1 MFKPITVLFFLALST
16 RLVAATYQLPE
27 DGSNIIGR
35 SQYHVVK
42 HGETFAEIAKN
53 YDVGFL
59 TLMAANPGVDP
70 YLPDADLAIKL
81 PTSMILPQVPRT
93 GIVINLAELR
103 LYYFDELNR
112 EVHVFPVG
120 IGEIGRDTPEMETYI
135 NEKKENPT
143 WTPPQSIRDRYLAK
157 GIELPAIVAAGPNN
171 PLGDYAM
178 RLAYGYGQYL
188 IHGTNKEFGIGLRVS
203 SGCIRMEPINIKWL
217 FERVAVE
224 TKVTIIN
231 QPIKFSIEP
240 NYDVYIEVH
249 EPLTDSNGEKPELVI
264 PKDLAMWLNEF
275 GGNQAKIKA
284 LLTAKNGLPTRVVT
298 Q

>member
-1 MFKPITVLFFLALST
+1 MFLVMST
-16 RLVAATYQLPE
+16 NLIAATFQLPE

-35 SQYHVVK
+35 SQYHVVE
-42 HGETFAEIAKN
+42 HGETFAQIAKN

-70 YLPDADLAIKL
+70 YLPESELAIKL
-81 PTSMILPQVPRT
+81 PTPIILPQVPRA

-103 LYYFDELNR
+103 LYYFEEGSNK
-112 EVHVFPVG
+112 VHVFPVG
-120 IGEIGRDTPEMETYI
+120 IGEIGRDTPEMETYV
-135 NEKKENPT
+135 NEKKEYPT

-157 GIELPAIVAAGPNN
+157 GIELPEIVAAGPNN

-203 SGCIRMEPINIKWL
+203 SGCIRMEPNNIKWL
-217 FERVAVE
+217 FERVALE
-224 TKVTIIN
+224 TKVKIIN
-231 QPIKFSIEP
+231 QPIKYSIEP
-240 NYDVYIEVH
+240 NFDVYIEVH
-249 EPLTDSNGEKPELVI
+249 EPLTDSNGDKPELVV
-264 PKDLAMWLNEF
+264 PEDLVMWLNEF
-275 GGNQAKIKA
+275 GGNQSKIKA
-284 LLTAKNGLPTRVVT
+284 LLTAKNGLPTRVMT